1 MNKNGWRI
9 FKEHG
14 LIVLV
19 ICFGLAFIFS
29 TFVFVRG
36 ANQPASTP
44 TPSEATTPTPT
55 PLPKT
60 FRATFKTSLGDI
72 ELELNAEKA
81 PVTVQNFLQYIESGF
96 YKDTLFH
103 RVIPKFMIQGG
114 GFTKGMIEKKG
125 QPPIINEA
133 ANGLSNKRGTIAMA
147 RTQNVNSAT
156 SQFYINLVDNTYLD
170 HTDNISKNY
179 GYCVFG
185 KVTKGMDIVDKIA
198 AVPTTT
204 VGPYQNVP
212 KQDIV
217 ILDVKV
223 SK

>member
-1 MNKNGWRI
+1 MNKNYGKIIKKHWLSP
-9 FKEHG
+9 
-14 LIVLV
+14 LI
-19 ICFGLAFIFS
+19 IGLAV
-29 TFVFVRG
+29 TVLAG
-36 ANQPASTP
+36 ASILVHGASQT
-44 TPSEATTPTPT
+44 TPSPAPSGTLSPTPT

-60 FRATFKTSLGDI
+60 LRATLKTSLGDI

-114 GFTKGMIEKKG
+114 GFTKGMAQKKG

-133 ANGLSNKRGTIAMA
+133 GNGLSNKRGTIAMA
-147 RTQNVNSAT
+147 RTQNINSAT
-156 SQFYINLVDNTYLD
+156 SQFYINLVDNPYLD
-170 HTDNISKNY
+170 HKDNIAKNY

-185 KVTKGMDIVDKIA
+185 KVTKGMDVVDKIA
-198 AVPTTT
+198 AVPT
-204 VGPYQNVP
+204 VAAGPYQDVP
-212 KQDIV
+212 KEDIL

-223 SK
+223 TK

>member
-1 MNKNGWRI
+1 MNRNFWEIIKRHSRI
-9 FKEHG
+9 ALMIS
-14 LIVLV
+14 LILAFFVGTFVLV
-19 ICFGLAFIFS
+19 HGE
-29 TFVFVRG
+29 
-36 ANQPASTP
+36 NQTTPSPTP
-44 TPSEATTPTPT
+44 TEAAGPTPT

-60 FRATFKTSLGDI
+60 IRATLKTSLGDI

-81 PVTVQNFLQYIESGF
+81 PITVQNFLQYIDSGF

-114 GFTKGMIEKKG
+114 GFTKGMVEKKG

-133 ANGLSNKRGTIAMA
+133 ANGLSNLRGTIAMA

-170 HTDNISKNY
+170 HSDNIAKNY

-185 KVTKGMDIVDKIA
+185 KVTKGMEVVDKIA
-198 AVPTTT
+198 AVPTTI
-204 VGPYQNVP
+204 VGQYQNVP
-212 KQDIV
+212 KQDLV
-217 ILDVKV
+217 ILDIKV

>member
-1 MNKNGWRI
+1 MNRNFWEIIKRHSRI
-9 FKEHG
+9 ALMIS
-14 LIVLV
+14 LILAFFVGTFVLV
-19 ICFGLAFIFS
+19 HGE
-29 TFVFVRG
+29 
-36 ANQPASTP
+36 NQTTPSPTP
-44 TPSEATTPTPT
+44 TEAVGPTPT

-60 FRATFKTSLGDI
+60 IRATLKTSLGDI

-81 PVTVQNFLQYIESGF
+81 PITVQNFLQYIDSGF

-114 GFTKGMIEKKG
+114 GFTKGMVEKKG

-133 ANGLSNKRGTIAMA
+133 ANGLSNLRGTIAMA

-170 HTDNISKNY
+170 HSDNIAKNY

-185 KVTKGMDIVDKIA
+185 KVTKGMEVVDKIA
-198 AVPTTT
+198 AVPTTI
-204 VGPYQNVP
+204 VGQYQNVP
-212 KQDIV
+212 KQDLV
-217 ILDVKV
+217 ILDIKV

>member
-1 MNKNGWRI
+1 MNRNFWEIIKRHSRI
-9 FKEHG
+9 ALMIS
-14 LIVLV
+14 LILAFFVGTFVLV
-19 ICFGLAFIFS
+19 HGE
-29 TFVFVRG
+29 
-36 ANQPASTP
+36 NQTTPSPTP
-44 TPSEATTPTPT
+44 TEAAGPTPT

-60 FRATFKTSLGDI
+60 IRATLKTSLGDI

-81 PVTVQNFLQYIESGF
+81 PITVQNFLQYIDSGF

-114 GFTKGMIEKKG
+114 GFTKGMVEKKG

-133 ANGLSNKRGTIAMA
+133 ANGLSNLRGTIAMA

-170 HTDNISKNY
+170 HSDNIAKNY

-185 KVTKGMDIVDKIA
+185 KVTKGMEVVDKIA

-204 VGPYQNVP
+204 VGQFQNVP
-212 KQDIV
+212 KQDVV
-217 ILDVKV
+217 ILDIKV